1 MLLINSPPQRGSI
14 GKCGCRAVLVKRNN
28 AIFRNIDLMNYQNT
42 LEFAQLL
49 DDQDQLKNFRNKF
62 LIPQHNGRDAIYLC
76 GNSLGLQPA
85 SAQQYLAKQ
94 LGSWKQHGVEG
105 WFNADEPWI
114 DYHTRLAG
122 TLSGIVGAKKEEV
135 TVMNSLTVNLHLLM
149 VSFYKP
155 NSNRFKILMEAG
167 AFPSDQYAIESQ
179 VKYHGYNPEDAIIE
193 VSPREGEELLHTED
207 ILKTINDNSDELA
220 LVLFSGINYYTG
232 QFFDI
237 EAITRAAHKAGAI
250 AGFDLAHAAG
260 NVPLKLHDW
269 DADFACWCSY
279 KYMNS
284 GPGGISGI
292 FVNER
297 HFTDK
302 TLNRF
307 AGWWGYRQD
316 KRFLMAPSF
325 EAAAGADGWQVST
338 PPVMLM
344 ALHKAA
350 LDIFEQ
356 AGGLAPL
363 RAKSELL
370 TAYFE
375 YLINE
380 INKEAGRELFSIITP
395 KNKDERGC
403 QLSVIGRHNAKET
416 FNYLTQHGVIG
427 DWREP
432 NVIRLSP
439 VPLYSSFKDVFEAA
453 HILGNWVSEN
463 AL

>member
-1 MLLINSPPQRGSI
+1 
-14 GKCGCRAVLVKRNN
+14 
-28 AIFRNIDLMNYQNT
+28 MNYQNT
-42 LEFAQLL
+42 LDFALEL
-49 DDQDQLKNFRNKF
+49 DKCDPLKDFREKF

-85 SAQQYLAKQ
+85 SAQEYINSQ
-94 LGSWKQHGVEG
+94 LTAWQQHGVEG
-105 WFNADEPWI
+105 WFDASEPWI
-114 DYHTRLAG
+114 DYHTRLTG
-122 TLSGIVGAKKEEV
+122 TLAGIVGAKKEEV

-155 NSNRFKILMEAG
+155 NNKRFKILMEAG

-179 VKYHGYNPEDAIIE
+179 VKYHGYNLKDAVIE
-193 VSPREGEELLHTED
+193 VTPRSGEELLHTED
-207 ILKTINDNSDELA
+207 ILKAINDNADEIA

-237 EAITRAAHKAGAI
+237 EAITKAAHNAGAI

-269 DADFACWCSY
+269 NADFACWCSY

-297 HFTDK
+297 HFTDN

-316 KRFLMAPSF
+316 KRFLMAPGF
-325 EAAAGADGWQVST
+325 DAAKGADGWQVST
-338 PPVMLM
+338 PPIILM
-344 ALHKAA
+344 ALHKAS
-350 LDIFEQ
+350 LDIFER

-370 TAYFE
+370 TGYFE
-375 YLINE
+375 YLIQE
-380 INKEAGRELFSIITP
+380 INSKAGKELFGIITP
-395 KNKDERGC
+395 KNINERGC
-403 QLSVIGRHNAKET
+403 QLSIVCRQNAKAT
-416 FNYLTQHGVIG
+416 FNYLTQNGVIG

-439 VPLYSSFKDVFEAA
+439 VPLYNSFKDVFEAA
-453 HILGNWVSEN
+453 NILAASTKEN